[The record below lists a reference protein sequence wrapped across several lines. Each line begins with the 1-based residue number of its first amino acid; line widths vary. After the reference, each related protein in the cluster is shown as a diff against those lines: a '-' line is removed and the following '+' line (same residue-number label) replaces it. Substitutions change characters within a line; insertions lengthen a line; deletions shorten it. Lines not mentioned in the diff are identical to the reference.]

1 MQTNIYYA
9 VKFEHPES
17 KKFVYVQSSKIIYNG
32 STVNSINVQITTDIT
47 EAFLYKQFEQAQEVV
62 DMLPSVY
69 KNIQAEIFKVEK
81 MIDGIPSHYIPWTGG
96 KEMEKLY
103 VVMVINQGKGS
114 KGAFYL
120 NNKEGITLASGVE
133 NAYVFKDQALAK
145 QYADE
150 VEGNYPEYDLVVSV
164 QEVRLSAEGI
174 KLDDVDENEKTD
186 TVTSLV
192 IDKGINAVSILED
205 LINRLKAEFE
215 SEMTSVHERLSISE
229 EIRSLVVLLEQIKE
243 EKSWE

>member
-1 MQTNIYYA
+1 MQ
-9 VKFEHPES
+9 
-17 KKFVYVQSSKIIYNG
+17 
-32 STVNSINVQITTDIT
+32 
-47 EAFLYKQFEQAQEVV
+47 
-62 DMLPSVY
+62 
-69 KNIQAEIFKVEK
+69 
-81 MIDGIPSHYIPWTGG
+81 
-96 KEMEKLY
+96 KLY
-103 VVMVINQGKGS
+103 IVTVINQGKGS
-114 KGAFYL
+114 KGVFHL
-120 NNKEGITLASGVE
+120 SDKEGLMLTSGVE
-133 NAYVFKDQALAK
+133 NAYIFKDQALAK